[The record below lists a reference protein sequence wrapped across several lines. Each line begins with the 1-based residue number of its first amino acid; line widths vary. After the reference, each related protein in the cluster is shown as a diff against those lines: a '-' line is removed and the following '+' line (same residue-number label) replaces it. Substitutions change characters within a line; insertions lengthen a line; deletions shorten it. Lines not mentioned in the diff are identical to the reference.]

1 MWRRSHTEDVGR
13 YASATCSFF
22 HPRSYLFLRSYTAD
36 VRRRLLL
43 LIVFVVGCGGSS
55 PVGPGPAPAPVTA
68 TDSVTGQAIP
78 NPITTLLG
86 AGRIRVEA
94 SGYLTRETR
103 SAASVDLIPAGGPF
117 DLTFY
122 RQLARGTLEGE
133 AQPLRVLSAAPS
145 IYLQTA
151 GLSAANVAALEQ
163 AARAAVPALTGGRF
177 QVTRWETGP
186 EARPEQAGWIVVEM
200 VNEPDTPQ
208 CGRAFVD
215 AAAGHVWINLGRRS
229 CNRAGTLTHELG
241 HALGFYHVAPPDGL
255 MSDPTRDEI
264 EQPSSAERYH
274 AALAYKRTA
283 GNRDPDIDP

>member
-1 MWRRSHTEDVGR
+1 M
-13 YASATCSFF
+13 
-22 HPRSYLFLRSYTAD
+22 
-36 VRRRLLL
+36 RRRLLL

-103 SAASVDLIPAGGPF
+103 SAAAVDLIPAGGPF

-186 EARPEQAGWIVVEM
+186 EARPEQAGWIVVEI
-200 VNEPDTPQ
+200 VNDDSS
-208 CGRAFVD
+208 CGRALTG
-215 AAAGHVWINLGRRS
+215 AAAGHIWLNVRPLCAVGGHAVHPPTI
-229 CNRAGTLTHELG
+229 AHELG
-241 HALGFYHVAPPDGL
+241 HALGLWHVSSTDAIMNAGGPYVV
-255 MSDPTRDEI
+255 T
-264 EQPSSAERYH
+264 QPSSAERYH